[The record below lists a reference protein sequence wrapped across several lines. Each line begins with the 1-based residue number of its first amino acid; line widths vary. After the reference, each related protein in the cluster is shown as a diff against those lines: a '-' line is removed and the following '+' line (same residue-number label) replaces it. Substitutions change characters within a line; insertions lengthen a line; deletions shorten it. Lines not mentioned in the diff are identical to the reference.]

1 MYFCQ
6 TFPGYADFN
15 WLLSADLVLINQRQ
29 GAVADMQMAAGAIA
43 ETVG

>member
-6 TFPGYADFN
+6 ALRSDADFD

-29 GAVADMQMAAGAIA
+29 GAVADMQVAAGAIA

>member
-6 TFPGYADFN
+6 ALGCDADFD
-15 WLLSADLVLINQRQ
+15 WLFSADLVLINQRQ
-29 GAVADMQMAAGAIA
+29 GPFANTQVTAGAIA

>member
-6 TFPGYADFN
+6 TLPGYADFN

-29 GAVADMQMAAGAIA
+29 GPFANTQVTAGAIA